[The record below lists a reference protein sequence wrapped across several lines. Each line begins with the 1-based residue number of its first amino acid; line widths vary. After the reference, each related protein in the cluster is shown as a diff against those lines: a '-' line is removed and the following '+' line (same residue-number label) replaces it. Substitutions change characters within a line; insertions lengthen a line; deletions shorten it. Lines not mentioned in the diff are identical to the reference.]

1 MFFHALYN
9 LFMHYSFCYQNDWDR
24 GIVLFLLIDLLI
36 FCIINIG
43 RSIKTNYKV
52 MEHIVDQFNGFLSKR
67 DEVIASLRRSLAWEK
82 VRGNYFNI
90 LFLRRLGRNGSTKEQ
105 IELAQKDL
113 INFGLDEQIARDDN
127 KLSQFLIDFNQNKY
141 ELVVDQK
148 AKKFYFVRKEQEQN
162 K

>member
-1 MFFHALYN
+1 
-9 LFMHYSFCYQNDWDR
+9 
-24 GIVLFLLIDLLI
+24 
-36 FCIINIG
+36 
-43 RSIKTNYKV
+43 
-52 MEHIVDQFNGFLSKR
+52 MEHIVDQFNEFLSKR
-67 DEVIASLRRSLAWEK
+67 DEVIASLRRSFAWEK

-148 AKKFYFVRKEQEQN
+148 AKKFYFVRKEEEQN